1 MTDPEHG
8 TQKEST
14 TKKIDAITSAK
25 RGLKIPLPL
34 LLLLT
39 TILIATAITPPIA
52 LLLDKGATSTVNDIV
67 ALLRANYVASALHE
81 ITTLV
86 AQPYEVVQADAA
98 NAAIRSVI
106 DASVDGV
113 PIDFHTQDAMLYAW
127 EESIVRS
134 SFVFTVGF
142 YRLDD
147 YDNINVAA
155 LHAPGLVCVRN
166 TTDVAGRT
174 CQALTIS
181 GLTPQVRSTKA
192 SVHFWARI
200 PRRKRRMHL
209 ADGTLNLCLPLGQA
223 DSATLPLGTHLANI
237 KFEQFSTLL
246 AAISTTENSVIAVWL
261 TQSGALLATN
271 QPDSVLDPA
280 SVATNVNAGQSYLP
294 TTYPNKYIT
303 SAAASLIAAHGAI
316 GQLPAS
322 TSDTFSGPDGKLFVE
337 SRVLTDSHGLDFT
350 ILIAIPERDL
360 LGPINEARKKVLV
373 TSIVVAV
380 SMLGVV
386 GAASFLVALPIRR
399 LTAVMLQATNMDF
412 SALQSGF
419 LKKQPKISELA
430 VMQQVFETMLL
441 RFAAAIEQNK
451 KMTRG
456 NLTVSTGGSKP
467 GTQVGPTAR
476 AEKEQA

>member
-8 TQKEST
+8 TQKDSA

-39 TILIATAITPPIA
+39 TILIATAITLPIA

-67 ALLRANYVASALHE
+67 ALLRANYVASTLHE

-98 NAAIRSVI
+98 NTAIRSVI

-113 PIDFHTQDAMLYAW
+113 PIYFYSQNAMLYAW
-127 EESIVRS
+127 EQSIVRS

-142 YRLDD
+142 YRLDN

-181 GLTPQVRSTKA
+181 GLTPSGAVDK
-192 SVHFWARI
+192 
-200 PRRKRRMHL
+200 
-209 ADGTLNLCLPLGQA
+209 TLSPFLGQNPPPQTTDA
-223 DSATLPLGTHLANI
+223 SGGWNSQPFTTSPLGTHLANI

-316 GQLPAS
+316 GHLPAS
-322 TSDTFSGPDGKLFVE
+322 TSDTFSGPDGGKLFVE

-360 LGPINEARKKVLV
+360 LGSINEARKKVLV

-380 SMLGVV
+380 SMMGVV
-386 GAASFLVALPIRR
+386 AAASFLVALPIRR
-399 LTAVMLQATNMDF
+399 LTAVMLQCFAKRILKEAAKDF
-412 SALQSGF
+412 R
-419 LKKQPKISELA
+419 
-430 VMQQVFETMLL
+430 VFETMLS

-451 KMTRG
+451 KMARG
-456 NLTVSTGGSKP
+456 NLPVSTGGSKP
-467 GTQVGPTAR
+467 STQVGPTVR